1 MKEQKRLRNW
11 TEREEKVLDIMTEMS
26 EYVLNNV
33 TFEEE
38 RRKLIEYINKVMKK
52 IMYK

>member
-11 TEREEKVLDIMTEMS
+11 TEREEKVLDILTEAS
-26 EYVLNNV
+26 NYIINNV
-33 TFEEE
+33 TFKEE
-38 RRKLIEYINKVMKK
+38 RRNLLEFMNKAMKK